1 MISKFIMRENKMNKK
16 KNESFQ
22 RLMTFFL
29 QQNQK
34 YGGDWGVAG
43 MYNMLNTFYGKGQNE

>member
-1 MISKFIMRENKMNKK
+1 MRENKMNKK

-29 QQNQK
+29 QQNRK
-34 YGGDWGVAG
+34 YGGDGGVAG
-43 MYNMLNTFYGKGQNE
+43 MYNTINRFYSK

>member
-1 MISKFIMRENKMNKK
+1 MRENKMNKK

>member
-29 QQNQK
+29 QQNRK